1 MVAKYGGSCFAS
13 WQWFMLCIHAT
24 WMPIESTIT
33 FNLSIENWFLDYQFH
48 YEVFC
53 IFFGKK

>member
-48 YEVFC
+48 Y
-53 IFFGKK
+53 